1 MYLCDNMIF
10 FYRFVNGYAENLSNI
25 CSFSCTASV
34 YSCKCE
40 GEFSFLAHLSGDL
53 HQVKYLFIC
62 RTKVS
67 MLIIEIAQITCKSKR
82 PTLKNMPRHNRAS
95 VLWSVLTFHQL
106 IVNDFPHS
114 YMYLFA
120 IVLVVKQDFVACMCS
135 LFNPLFF
142 VGHFGCFH
150 LLQHYRR

>member
-1 MYLCDNMIF
+1 MDSSNRRIILIVLYMYLCDNMIF

-34 YSCKCE
+34 YSWKCE
-40 GEFSFLAHLSGDL
+40 GEFSFLAHLSGHL

-67 MLIIEIAQITCKSKR
+67 MLIIEIAQITCKWKR

-95 VLWSVLTFHQL
+95 VLWSVLTFSSAYCKWLSTFIH
-106 IVNDFPHS
+106 
-114 YMYLFA
+114 
-120 IVLVVKQDFVACMCS
+120 VLVCHRFS
-135 LFNPLFF
+135 S
-142 VGHFGCFH
+142 
-150 LLQHYRR
+150 